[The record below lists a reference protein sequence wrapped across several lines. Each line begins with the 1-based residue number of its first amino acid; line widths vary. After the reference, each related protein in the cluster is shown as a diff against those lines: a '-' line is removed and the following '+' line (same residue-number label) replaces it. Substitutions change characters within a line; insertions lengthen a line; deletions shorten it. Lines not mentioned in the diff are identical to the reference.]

1 MKLFSS
7 LLFLLFFLFSCSNK
21 KEPIVQTTFI
31 DSIIQ
36 QYHSSATMAMNA
48 ADLLFWKKRMDSL
61 PAGFVN
67 EQKYAA
73 ALIGRFHLQGNISDL
88 KTADSIMQ
96 SLNKMSNEKEAGIL
110 RTLAS
115 LAILQHRFKDANH
128 YVQQAITAGSE
139 KYASLQLQY
148 DVAFELGD
156 YNLATNTL
164 QQLKSTNEYGYFFRL
179 ARQFHFAGEHD
190 SSISAMQK
198 ALQLAGTNKSLQQTT
213 LSNLGDLD
221 LHAAKPRAAFEFFKQ
236 SLQTD
241 PADLHSLSALGWIAL
256 LHDHNDSLAKK
267 IFSFIN
273 DKNQSPD
280 QLLKLSYATEQQ
292 KDKAISKKYAQ
303 QFVDKASDHLFGNMY
318 NKYLVDLYTG
328 ILMQPQKA
336 KAIAQKELTVRST
349 PQTFSWYAWTLF
361 KNNEADSAYKVYQR
375 YVSGKSLEGPELYY
389 MGMMMQGMNKSYN
402 AKQYLKAAYK
412 NRYDLSPAKI
422 EVLQKERD

>member
-7 LLFLLFFLFSCSNK
+7 MLFLLFFLFSCSNK

-36 QYHSSATMAMNA
+36 QYHSSASMAMND

-73 ALIGRFHLQGNISDL
+73 ALIGRFHLQGNISNL
-88 KTADSIMQ
+88 KTADSLMQ
-96 SLNKMSNEKEAGIL
+96 SLNNMSKEKEAGIL

-128 YVQQAITAGSE
+128 YVQKAMRAGSE

-148 DVAFELGD
+148 DVAFEMGD
-156 YNLATNTL
+156 YNLAKNTL

-198 ALQLAGTNKSLQQTT
+198 ALQLAGSNKSLQQTT
-213 LSNLGDLD
+213 LSNMGDLD
-221 LHAAKPRAAFEFFKQ
+221 LHAAKPLEAYRFFKQ

-241 PADLHSLSALGWIAL
+241 PADLHSLSAMGWIAL
-256 LHDHNDSLAKK
+256 LHDHNDSLAQK

-273 DKNQSPD
+273 DKTQSPE
-280 QLLKLSYATEQQ
+280 QLLKFSYTSEQRL
-292 KDKAISKKYAQ
+292 DSVSSKKYAR
-303 QFVDKASDHLFGNMY
+303 QFVDRASDSMYGNMY

-328 ILMQPQKA
+328 ILMEPKKA
-336 KAIAQKELTVRST
+336 KAIAQKELAVRST
-349 PQTFSWYAWTLF
+349 PQTFSWYAWSLY
-361 KNNEADSAYKVYQR
+361 KNNEPDSAYKVYQR

-389 MGMMMQGMNKSYN
+389 MGMMMKGMNKNYN
-402 AKQYLKAAYK
+402 AKQYLNAAYK
-412 NRYDLSPAKI
+412 NRFDLSPAKI